1 VGYMEYAVG
10 SPSLAHTLG
19 NITSFITEYVKTL
32 FPYNFFK
39 TTHVSS
45 TISYRQMNDF
55 RNMNMEFLKK
65 TKPILVIRPRV
76 DLMDQDVFMTGTYF
90 TSRILDSM
98 LGDVDVNN
106 LQEFISDPKNRF
118 KVEYLMN
125 RLKVYF
131 DVTTIVETQMQQMNI
146 ASMFKNMVRQEHPF
160 FLKTYLEGHVPKP
173 LFTAMSELMGIPM
186 YDKNGNTGPFLEAL
200 NMNTVYPITYKLKN
214 SSGNDEFFRY
224 YPVNVDTSITG
235 LSIDDGNKKGFIG
248 DSYTMNFTISTE
260 FYTSGLYYF
269 FTHNK
274 PIINQLALDIRNN
287 NDKSEIIPIF
297 TISNFYRETLPNGWK
312 LYSSNMY
319 KVETIKPDVLDMRLV
334 LSETLLHFIDDHN
347 LKGIPMETFLEVKI
361 TKDNVLLERERNHY
375 TLDYKACTITTN
387 VCNVYSTY
395 RIFIYV
401 NTLYINNLA
410 EEVLKLN
417 NER

>member
-1 VGYMEYAVG
+1 MEYAVG

-19 NITSFITEYVKTL
+19 NITAFITEYVKTL
-32 FPYNFFK
+32 FPHNFFK
-39 TTHVSS
+39 TTHISS
-45 TISYRQMNDF
+45 TISYRQMNEF
-55 RNMNMEFLKK
+55 RDKNMEFLKK

-76 DLMDQDVFMTGTYF
+76 DLMDQDVFMSGTYF

-106 LQEFISDPKNRF
+106 LQEFINDPQNRF

-131 DVTTIVETQMQQMNI
+131 DVTTIVETQMQQLNI
-146 ASMFKNMVRQEHPF
+146 ANMFKNLVRQEHPF
-160 FLKTYLEGHVPKP
+160 FLNTYLEGHVPKP
-173 LFTAMSELMGIPM
+173 IFTAISKVIGVPM
-186 YDKNGNTGPFLEAL
+186 YDEFGNTGPFLEAL
-200 NMNTVYPITYKLKN
+200 NMHTLYPVTYKLKN

-224 YPVNVDTSITG
+224 YPVNVDTAITG
-235 LSIDDGNKKGFIG
+235 LNIDDGNKKGFVG

-269 FTHNK
+269 FTHHK
-274 PIINQLALDIRNN
+274 QVINQMTMDMRNN
-287 NDKSEIIPIF
+287 NDTSEIVPIF
-297 TISNFYRETLPNGWK
+297 TISNFYRETLLNGWK

-319 KVETIKPDVLDMRLV
+319 KVDSSKPDTLGMNQILSQTLV
-334 LSETLLHFIDDHN
+334 KFIQDHN
-347 LKGIPMETFLEVKI
+347 RKGIPIETFLDIKI
-361 TKDNVLLERERNHY
+361 TKDNIMLDRERGHY
-375 TLDYKACTITTN
+375 TLDYKQGTITTN
-387 VCNVYSTY
+387 ICNVYSTY

-410 EEVLKLN
+410 NEVLGLDTEK
-417 NER
+417 